1 VNLEVISCLCLTY
14 GRPSLLEESIECFKR
29 QTWTGRKEL
38 LIINDLP
45 DQKLLFD
52 DDEVVIVNLNRRVR
66 TLGEKRN
73 LSAALARYDYLFI
86 WDDDDIYLPWRL
98 DETMKY
104 LPERRFFKSAAAWVI
119 NRGVLKTEPAVENIE
134 PIPNMNFAGGP
145 RFYVTTPIDR
155 QDEPCLYLFHGG
167 AAYTRT
173 LFEEIRGYSCVNSG
187 EDLDFENRLK
197 QHPKL
202 AACFNSTVF
211 IISIAATM
219 AIIMPAEA
227 SSMTKFGR
235 KRGADRI
242 AYSRTGRPI
251 TALRSLPGFSWQ
263 GAR

>member
-1 VNLEVISCLCLTY
+1 VNLEGISCLCLTY

-155 QDEPCLYLFHGG
+155 QDEPCVYLFHGG

-202 AACFNSTVF
+202 AACFNSTVLPRER
-211 IISIAATM
+211 IYYIYRSHHGHYNASGGVKYDEIRPQTRRGSYRLQ
-219 AIIMPAEA
+219 PHWKTDYCAEVA
-227 SSMTKFGR
+227 SRF
-235 KRGADRI
+235 
-242 AYSRTGRPI
+242 
-251 TALRSLPGFSWQ
+251 
-263 GAR
+263 